1 MQNPSR
7 LNNSLISSRTRSR
20 SSSVSSANSAS
31 REDMSVDT
39 QQSFSVLAPSISLS
53 RVSNDSDMT
62 AALSRSFFATGA
74 SNTWDSIKSDLKK
87 LDAKIS
93 RFEDRF
99 DRIES
104 RIDRLERIESKLDI
118 ILSKLEGSSEPRELV
133 TCQSD
138 STLFRPGT
146 AMYNMLSGWIRTSL
160 DNQKGAPENLVW
172 DYTKPLADTN
182 NETVTNN
189 VIAYV
194 GSQIENITNKLWNS
208 IVSYREIKAKVVLV
222 FHRQKANLAESEEK
236 KAAKKKL
243 NVRKGRRV
251 TKLKHRKKVM
261 AHSVFGSEMKTLFGN
276 DVFNLALEQL
286 QSDEES
292 TDTEAG
298 EGIEAFEKFDEF
310 DLQIRK
316 NAKKEKELR
325 MKGRTKTIEI
335 KNQYLDQA
343 PAWSKA

>member
-1 MQNPSR
+1 
-7 LNNSLISSRTRSR
+7 
-20 SSSVSSANSAS
+20 
-31 REDMSVDT
+31 
-39 QQSFSVLAPSISLS
+39 
-53 RVSNDSDMT
+53 
-62 AALSRSFFATGA
+62 
-74 SNTWDSIKSDLKK
+74 
-87 LDAKIS
+87 
-93 RFEDRF
+93 
-99 DRIES
+99 
-104 RIDRLERIESKLDI
+104 
-118 ILSKLEGSSEPRELV
+118 
-133 TCQSD
+133 
-138 STLFRPGT
+138 
-146 AMYNMLSGWIRTSL
+146 MYNMLSGWIRTSL

-172 DYTKPLADTN
+172 DYTKPLTDTN

-194 GSQIENITNKLWNS
+194 GSQIENITNKTWNS

-298 EGIEAFEKFDEF
+298 EVEKSIKLKVIRPFWRSRKGIEAFEKFDEF

>member
-160 DNQKGAPENLVW
+160 DNQKGAPENLMW
-172 DYTKPLADTN
+172 DYTKSLADTN

-194 GSQIENITNKLWNS
+194 GSQIEISLISCGT
-208 IVSYREIKAKVVLV
+208 VL
-222 FHRQKANLAESEEK
+222 QKANLAESEEK

-335 KNQYLDQA
+335 KNQYLGQA

>member
-146 AMYNMLSGWIRTSL
+146 AMYNMLSVSDYSNKFYSIFQTNFRNRGGSVPLWI
-160 DNQKGAPENLVW
+160 
-172 DYTKPLADTN
+172 
-182 NETVTNN
+182 
-189 VIAYV
+189 I
-194 GSQIENITNKLWNS
+194 
-208 IVSYREIKAKVVLV
+208 
-222 FHRQKANLAESEEK
+222 
-236 KAAKKKL
+236 
-243 NVRKGRRV
+243 RRV
-251 TKLKHRKKVM
+251 
-261 AHSVFGSEMKTLFGN
+261 
-276 DVFNLALEQL
+276 L
-286 QSDEES
+286 QR
-292 TDTEAG
+292 
-298 EGIEAFEKFDEF
+298 I
-310 DLQIRK
+310 
-316 NAKKEKELR
+316 
-325 MKGRTKTIEI
+325 
-335 KNQYLDQA
+335 
-343 PAWSKA
+343 